1 MAGKYDDLAE
11 IIVRNV
17 GGRDNIISITHCITR
32 LRFELKDES
41 KADTDVL
48 KSTKGIVTVI
58 KSCGQYQIVIGKDVL
73 SVYDS
78 VCEAVDMK
86 DKTNVSVCEAV
97 DMKDRTKNITE
108 VNITEVKGSIDVTE
122 KLYSNSLEK
131 AVIERLVAP
140 CNGEV
145 KDLTEAE
152 DEVFSSGILGTGLV
166 IIPYEGRIYA
176 PCDGIITSFFPTGHA
191 IGLHST
197 NGSEILI
204 HIGADTVKLDGK
216 GFTKKKSQGDKV
228 SKGELLLE
236 FDIEMLG
243 NEGYSI
249 STPMIITNTDD
260 YADIIIDKFG
270 DVKRGEE
277 ILILI

>member
-17 GGRDNIISITHCITR
+17 GGRDNIIGITHCITR

-48 KSTKGIVTVI
+48 KSTYGIVTVI

-73 SVYDS
+73 LVYDS
-78 VCEAVDMK
+78 VCEAADMK
-86 DKTNVSVCEAV
+86 DKL
-97 DMKDRTKNITE
+97 KNITE
-108 VNITEVKGSIDVTE
+108 SNIAEVKGSIDVTE

-249 STPMIITNTDD
+249 STPMIITNSDE

-270 DVKRGEE
+270 KVKKGEE

>member
-1 MAGKYDDLAE
+1 MMNSKTEVMFMAGKYDDLAE

-17 GGRDNIISITHCITR
+17 GGKDNIISITHCITR

-48 KSTKGIVTVI
+48 KSTYGIVTVI
-58 KSCGQYQIVIGKDVL
+58 KSGGQYQIVIGKNVL

-78 VCEAVDMK
+78 VCKVA
-86 DKTNVSVCEAV
+86 
-97 DMKDRTKNITE
+97 DMKDRLRNIKE
-108 VNITEVKGSIDVTE
+108 VNITEVKGSTDDTE
-122 KLYSNSLEK
+122 KLFSNSLEK
-131 AVIERLVAP
+131 AVIETLTAP
-140 CNGEV
+140 CDGEV
-145 KDLTEAE
+145 KDITEAE
-152 DEVFSSGILGTGLV
+152 DEVFSSGILGTGIV
-166 IIPYEGRIYA
+166 IIPAEGRIYA
-176 PCDGIITSFFPTGHA
+176 PCDGVITSFFPTGHA
-191 IGLHST
+191 IGIHSI

-216 GFTKKKSQGDKV
+216 GFVKRKSQGDKV

-236 FDIEMLG
+236 FDIEMLE

-249 STPMIITNTDD
+249 STPMIITNSDE

-270 DVKRGEE
+270 KVKKGEE